1 MPPANGDKYVTY
13 KDLNTF
19 MWGAL
24 AGLLA
29 MLGSVIG
36 ATWYLSAEINGL
48 KLDIA
53 ILQTQLSNIN
63 VGALPEVQQTDIDAA
78 GQVQYVVVVPSE
90 SVDIARAVEEARL
103 RDIRIREHV
112 ALIQNRERGD
122 AM

>member
-53 ILQTQLSNIN
+53 ILQTQLSNIDLT
-63 VGALPEVQQTDIDAA
+63 LPEVQQTDIDAA